1 MDTYVLTGVNK
12 PGAFEL
18 APGLNRLGRNP
29 TNDFRVHDSTVSSFH
44 CEITVKD
51 TGVIVRDLESTN
63 GTFIDGRPVQEAPLQ
78 PGQILTL
85 GSAEFRLDVR
95 AGAPPEP
102 PRVAIPTLPVEK
114 PAVPPT
120 LANGTF
126 ACLRHPTVPA
136 GYRCTRCG
144 LTFCEDC
151 VRVVGRPGGQRMT
164 FCPECSG
171 LCDPLPAAVE
181 GQAAAKPKK
190 QSFLGRLTQTIRIRL
205 R

>member
-18 APGLNRLGRNP
+18 VPGLNRLGRNP
-29 TNDFRVHDSTVSSFH
+29 TNDLRVHDSTVSSFH
-44 CEITVKD
+44 CEVTVKE
-51 TGVIVRDLESTN
+51 TGVIVRDLQSTN
-63 GTFIDGRPVQEAPLQ
+63 GTFIDGQPVQEAPLR

-95 AGAPPEP
+95 PPAPPEP
-102 PRVAIPTLPVEK
+102 PRVAIPELPVEK
-114 PAVPPT
+114 PAAPPT

-126 ACLRHPTVPA
+126 ACLRHPEVPA
-136 GYRCTRCG
+136 WSRCTRCG
-144 LTFCEDC
+144 LTFCEEC
-151 VRVVGRPGGQRMT
+151 VRAVGLPGGPKMT

-171 LCDPLPAAVE
+171 QCEPLPVASEA
-181 GQAAAKPKK
+181 GAAAKPKK
-190 QSFLGRLTQTIRIRL
+190 QSLLGRLSQTIRIRL